1 MRVPTPV
8 VRVGLT
14 VCACVVASVC
24 PTGESAPA
32 SSHTLGDFGPTQ
44 TPDEAAATSVR
55 AIKKVTAAGGGVLF
69 LRPDAP
75 KGWQIKNT
83 SQEVWRE
90 PSPPAPAKRWGY
102 GPGATVL
109 DTRGGTVTVH
119 PPHMTGL
126 RLERRFAAPEGQ
138 GSPHWDSHPM
148 LSLSNSIV
156 RGSTSYRDWLQ
167 ADVPAGEDRR
177 FYVRT
182 SRDLFPGMFL
192 NTGDHGKVS
201 RLYVKRL
208 GYDRQRNEPY
218 FVADVDQNVAKGA
231 ILHNKTHTNLLRMDT
246 YANSENQTFD
256 VMNWRH
262 DYSQGDSYMF
272 EASFNYMS
280 DVHSTAGDENGVLY
294 AAFVRSEITPF
305 RGRVASWSPAA
316 RELRYRAGRYAHT
329 LATGRPL
336 INMNPDKWIT
346 KGRLWIRA
354 PGGALLGWAGTIRSQ
369 DAPWTAEVIGRY
381 LAIDEPDEY
390 VPGSDAVRRW
400 WRITHF
406 AEKDGVKRLSVE
418 RHWWGS
424 KSPHGISRLYSYRN
438 FTIHEDQPRLLR
450 YIIAPGANVY
460 DISEGAWPGRIG
472 GGEKSGMV
480 RLAPGPHDGT
490 SVDFGA
496 GDPVLGGRTLAVAAG
511 GRAVLGAGLEVFARG
526 AHVVAAEVQ
535 AVLRAGG
542 SVLEAVHADAV
553 AAHQAVLGAIF
564 GAFEGITDAVAAH
577 QAVGRTGLRV
587 LEPLAG
593 AVAALHHEA
602 GVGLDGAQ
610 VPGAGPPLGALEL
623 RALLLPA
630 GPHGVDLGQ
639 ALLGAAS
646 HTPLGAGLVVGAAL
660 VEALLQAVAGQ
671 AVIGAALAVFAGVA
685 HAVAAHQAVV
695 GAALVVLEPLAGA
708 VAALGGQADPG
719 DLSAALEHAGLPLGA
734 LEVGAALR
742 PAGGHVVVLLLG
754 SSGAG
759 GVALAGAL
767 LAVAAHHAGHDLL
780 AALVGRGAAEGAALG
795 IAGGVGRGHAGAIGI
810 AHAGALVAVVA
821 VWPAE

>member
-1 MRVPTPV
+1 
-8 VRVGLT
+8 
-14 VCACVVASVC
+14 VC

-182 SRDLFPGMFL
+182 SRGLFPGMFL

-496 GDPVLGGRTLAVAAG
+496 GDPV
-511 GRAVLGAGLEVFARG
+511 E
-526 AHVVAAEVQ
+526 Q
-535 AVLRAGG
+535 AIGPDPFRPIPFRSWL
-542 SVLEAVHADAV
+542 
-553 AAHQAVLGAIF
+553 
-564 GAFEGITDAVAAH
+564 FEK
-577 QAVGRTGLRV
+577 
-587 LEPLAG
+587 
-593 AVAALHHEA
+593 
-602 GVGLDGAQ
+602 
-610 VPGAGPPLGALEL
+610 VPGAFPAPVFDIANRGPISRYAVMTVHGGSARPEDYRNPAKPLPQLPWNQLIRIETACENGIVFDGDVANAAIQLNQPSVKRHRTQNLRWEGKVRRIMSVTNAGDLAISGAAPLGLADKPLTQAQGLSARREKASNL
-623 RALLLPA
+623 RGLDTAVPEGATSVQVRFDTAERNPQYAVLVRPSWITNHAVTERTADGFTVAVDHPA
-630 GPHGVDLGQ
+630 P
-639 ALLGAAS
+639 
-646 HTPLGAGLVVGAAL
+646 VGASL
-660 VEALLQAVAGQ
+660 DW
-671 AVIGAALAVFAGVA
+671 VIV
-685 HAVAAHQAVV
+685 
-695 GAALVVLEPLAGA
+695 
-708 VAALGGQADPG
+708 
-719 DLSAALEHAGLPLGA
+719 
-734 LEVGAALR
+734 R
-742 PAGGHVVVLLLG
+742 
-754 SSGAG
+754 
-759 GVALAGAL
+759 
-767 LAVAAHHAGHDLL
+767 
-780 AALVGRGAAEGAALG
+780 
-795 IAGGVGRGHAGAIGI
+795 
-810 AHAGALVAVVA
+810 
-821 VWPAE
+821 